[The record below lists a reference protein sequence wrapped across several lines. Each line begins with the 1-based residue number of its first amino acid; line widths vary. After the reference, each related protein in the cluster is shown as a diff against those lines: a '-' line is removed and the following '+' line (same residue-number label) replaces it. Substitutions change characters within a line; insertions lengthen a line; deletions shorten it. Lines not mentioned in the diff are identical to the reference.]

1 MGFFA
6 ALLSWLA
13 FPVYAWQGIGVRL
26 RVRRMLPPTGWV
38 RHRIDGAEP
47 TVRLLVV
54 GDSSVAGV
62 GIADTDVGLPA
73 QLARLIALR
82 HERAVVWRAAGFN
95 SATAGEI
102 RDHVVPNLAAE
113 EWTHIVLAVG
123 TNDVKNFHTVRRF
136 KREFGGLLYALR
148 ARWPEALI
156 VWSPVVDMRSVPAL
170 PPALGQILEIRASL
184 INRMGTAL
192 CLERGAVP
200 AERLPIEDPEAGFSD
215 DGFHA
220 SADGYRAWAEHLLAY
235 MQEEKQTHRPG
246 RLVA

>member
-1 MGFFA
+1 MGFFT

-26 RVRRMLPPTGWV
+26 RARRMLPPKGRV
-38 RHRIDGAEP
+38 RHRIDGAQP
-47 TVRLLVV
+47 PVRLLVL
-54 GDSSVAGV
+54 GDSSAAGV
-62 GIADTDVGLPA
+62 GIADTDAGLPA

-113 EWTHIVLAVG
+113 DWTHIVLAVG
-123 TNDVKNFHTVRRF
+123 TNDAKNFHTVRRF

-148 ARWPEALI
+148 AKWPEALI
-156 VWSPVVDMRSVPAL
+156 VWSPVVDMRRVPLL
-170 PPALGQILEIRASL
+170 PPALGRILEIRASL
-184 INRMGTAL
+184 INRMGTTL

-200 AERLPIEDPEAGFSD
+200 AARLPIEDPEAGFSD

-235 MQEEKQTHRPG
+235 MQEERQTDRPG